1 MVEVEQCYAL
11 TRTVCTETVE
21 TVPNEVDIYIFIFSI
36 YYLLSIVS
44 TISKVS
50 TKYLQICVYAYAPR
64 DIETEAV
71 TVSVEFATPC
81 VTQIVTVCD
90 PGASQINLQT
100 KAYTKVRYHG

>member
-1 MVEVEQCYAL
+1 M
-11 TRTVCTETVE
+11 
-21 TVPNEVDIYIFIFSI
+21 
-36 YYLLSIVS
+36 S

-64 DIETEAV
+64 DIEMEAV

-90 PGASQINLQT
+90 PGAWLLEL
-100 KAYTKVRYHG
+100 